1 MWYPDSE
8 YAHSCGGS
16 IVDNSTIIT
25 IKDYIQLETNPNKA
39 GKFKKLFVMVGSTK
53 VQNGQN
59 ILVDKIIMYNNE
71 LKTNKFGQGN
81 LALLK
86 QSSPITFNE
95 NTQPICLPDH
105 ELDVQFLKRGQECFV
120 SGWGS
125 LKNHN
130 PPGPMPTELQWG
142 KVRVTDIETCQSM
155 GQHSFL
161 YFAL

>member
-71 LKTNKFGQGN
+71 LKTNKFGQ
-81 LALLK
+81 L
-86 QSSPITFNE
+86 
-95 NTQPICLPDH
+95 
-105 ELDVQFLKRGQECFV
+105 
-120 SGWGS
+120 
-125 LKNHN
+125 
-130 PPGPMPTELQWG
+130 
-142 KVRVTDIETCQSM
+142 
-155 GQHSFL
+155 
-161 YFAL
+161 